1 MDRGRIEDI
10 RMSAGIVD
18 IPEGEYHKHPA
29 LSQSGAK
36 LLLPPNCPALY
47 RWRMD
52 HPPEPY
58 KAVFDFGSAAHREV
72 LGAGRPIRYIQGRTA
87 KGEPSDGWAS
97 KYAQEQAAEARAAGE
112 IPLLETQRG
121 VLEGMVAALRAHP
134 LAAALLDPAK
144 GKAEQSL
151 MMTDPESGVRLR
163 GRLDYLPDPTNG
175 RMIIP
180 DYKTTVKADAD
191 SFAKSAASYGYVMQD
206 PWYRD
211 LVTGLELA
219 EDVSFVFVLQ
229 EKEPPYLV
237 NVVELDAEA
246 VRIGRALNRRAITLF
261 KTCTDNNHWPA
272 YSSEIELVSVPV
284 WFQRLH
290 KDIAEMSL

>member
-1 MDRGRIEDI
+1 MTGTVIDGMPD
-10 RMSAGIVD
+10 A
-18 IPEGEYHKHPA
+18 EYHRDPA

-52 HPPEPY
+52 NPPEPH

-87 KGEPSDGWAS
+87 KGDPSDGWAS
-97 KYAQEQAAEARAAGE
+97 KYAQEQAAEARANDE
-112 IPLLETQRG
+112 IPLLESQRG
-121 VLEGMVAALRAHP
+121 VLEGMVKALRAHP
-134 LAAALLDPAK
+134 LAAALLDPAH

-151 MMTDPESGVRLR
+151 KYTDPESEVQLR
-163 GRLDYLPDPTNG
+163 GRLDYLPDAKSG

-180 DYKTTVKADAD
+180 DYKTTVSADAD
-191 SFAKSAASYGYVMQD
+191 SFSKSAASYGYVMQD

-211 LVTGLELA
+211 LVTGLGLA

-246 VRIGRALNRRAITLF
+246 IRIGRGLNRRAIQIF
-261 KTCTDNNHWPA
+261 KKCTETNHWPA
-272 YSSEIELVSVPV
+272 YSSDVELVSLPV
-284 WFQRLH
+284 WFSRLH
-290 KDIAEMSL
+290 EDISA

>member
-1 MDRGRIEDI
+1 MT
-10 RMSAGIVD
+10 AGIVD
-18 IPEGEYHKHPA
+18 IPEQEYHRHPA

-36 LLLPPNCPALY
+36 LLLPPSCPALY

-52 HPPEPY
+52 HPPEPH
-58 KAVFDFGSAAHREV
+58 KAVFDFGKAAHARV
-72 LGAGRPIRYIQGRTA
+72 LGVGQPVRYVDAPTWQTKAA
-87 KGEPSDGWAS
+87 K
-97 KYAQEQAAEARAAGE
+97 EARDEAYANDE
-112 IPLLETQRG
+112 IPLLEKDRG
-121 VLEGMVAALRAHP
+121 VIEGMAAALRTHP
-134 LAAALLDPAK
+134 LAAALLDPAR

-151 MMTDPESGVRLR
+151 MMTDPESGVALR
-163 GRLDYLPDPTNG
+163 GRLDFLPDARSG

-180 DYKTTVKADAD
+180 DYKNTVSADAD
-191 SFAKSAASYGYVMQD
+191 SFAKAAASYGYVMQD

-211 LVTGLELA
+211 LVTGLGLA

-246 VRIGRALNRRAITLF
+246 IRIGRGLNRRAIQLF
-261 KTCTDNNHWPA
+261 KKCTETNHWPG
-272 YSSEIELVSVPV
+272 YSADVELVSLPV

-290 KDIAEMSL
+290 EDISA